1 MINTILKKDTIASLL
16 NENEKGYV
24 FAQLKLPYESD
35 LNISELLRLA
45 FFIINSVFSNEQ
57 KAPLYEKNTAYK
69 LLESINTAYKLLKS
83 ININSERD
91 GQQFFD
97 IFGIEGIDSTTL
109 YYFYLANTAFKAEKQ
124 ISIRID
130 LKDFNTTAEKTANW
144 KYRILNKSIEAY
156 LLLVRK
162 NNGFA
167 DIEEALSI
175 IEELKKEQ
183 RQYEERYLKQ
193 FPTDTEVNEAYILLS
208 IYHLSKALVETAN
221 YLKQG
226 YDYKERL
233 DAVIRQ
239 HLDLAKKIAQG
250 EPRLV
255 SIFHLFEF
263 GLNTMYKNAIWTQ
276 TKFNDKIKLLCKR
289 KAESGIL
296 ELLPS
301 QRDALSD
308 NLLDV
313 ASNVTVL
320 QMPTSAGKTLLAEFN
335 IIVTKALRADAK
347 IVYIVPSRALVNQV
361 YFDLKSDLSP
371 LDFAI
376 EKTSSAIEIDPTED
390 SFLNGDEKIDI
401 LVSTPEKLDLLIRRK
416 HPSVEDVSM
425 FILDE
430 AHTIQNGARGAKLEL
445 LLAILRRERP
455 NAKYM
460 LLSPFIEGAGKT
472 ITEWLGGGNS
482 VKIDWKPSEKLI
494 MGIGTKITPKRT
506 KNEIHIEVL
515 PSPYASTNPIGKT
528 IFTSPYTIE
537 STGDKDK
544 ILEFSIK
551 HFSEEEKAMLVL
563 CYGKGTANNR
573 AEFIY
578 DKINNY
584 AINDD
589 VKLVK
594 KFIEDEVGRQTTLSK
609 VIEKGIVTHH
619 SGMSDE
625 TKLLVEYLIREKQI
639 NFVCATTTIAEGVN
653 FPVSSVFFDDYRRGQ
668 HDKLDAND
676 FWNIAGR
683 AGRTLVDN
691 YGKIILP
698 FNSDANI
705 QNAKKL
711 ISSGANVLTSVLAEL
726 FENADIIERKLSEQN
741 GLSEL
746 FSHYSDSL
754 SPLIQYF
761 VHLLTV
767 GENNYYVSE
776 IEDLFK
782 DSLEYYL
789 LDTAERRERFISI
802 CKSIYLHI
810 QSKFNNRGALAFA
823 DKTGFS
829 VPSVLKVMGE
839 ASQNPSMQDLEGCSK
854 EALFNPSNPENLTEK
869 INVIAALRETNLGVE
884 ESLSSFNPA
893 LYARI
898 IIDWVKGNKL
908 ANIANLHPLFK
919 IEATSTPQEMERRIT
934 DFVKKMNDIRFKA
947 SWGLSA
953 LEGIVRGNEDIR
965 DSYIPSLVYF
975 GVDNEKSLAW
985 RMIGVPR
992 ALSFSLQN
1000 ILDNNLNQYSFKN
1013 LRKIMKGLTNADWDG
1028 LKPANSTLGGMEWK
1042 RISEIL
1048 VK

>member
-1 MINTILKKDTIASLL
+1 MSNIINTILQEETIISLL
-16 NENEKGYV
+16 SESEKDYI
-24 FAQLKLPYESD
+24 FDQLKLPYKSE
-35 LNISELLRLA
+35 LNGGELLRLS
-45 FFIINSVFSNEQ
+45 FFLSNAIFSSEQ
-57 KAPLYEKNTAYK
+57 DI
-69 LLESINTAYKLLKS
+69 SILTKEVAYKLLKTFHLES
-83 ININSERD
+83 DENV
-91 GQQFFD
+91 QQFFE
-97 IFGIEGIDSTTL
+97 IFGIEGVDSETL
-109 YYFYLANTAFKAEKQ
+109 YYFYLANIALKADKQ
-124 ISIRID
+124 ISIRVD
-130 LKDFNTTAEKTANW
+130 LKEYNPNAEKNSNW
-144 KYRILNKSIEAY
+144 KYRLLNKALEAY
-156 LLLVRK
+156 ILLIRK
-162 NNGFA
+162 HDGYS
-167 DIEEALSI
+167 DIEKALSI
-175 IEELKKEQ
+175 IETLKKEQ
-183 RQYEERYLKQ
+183 LEYEEIYLKQ
-193 FPTDTEVNEAYILLS
+193 FSTANEVSEAYVLLS
-208 IYHLSKALVETAN
+208 IYHLSKAVVETAT
-221 YLKQG
+221 YLKNG

-239 HLDLAKKIAQG
+239 HIDIAKKTAKG
-250 EPRLV
+250 HPRLV
-255 SIFHLFEF
+255 SVFNIFEF
-263 GLNTMYKNAIWTQ
+263 GLNAIYKNAIWTS

-289 KAESGIL
+289 KAKLGIL

-301 QRDALSD
+301 QREALSK

-335 IIVTKALRADAK
+335 IIVTKALRSDAK
-347 IVYIVPSRALVNQV
+347 IVYIVPSRALVNQI
-361 YFDLKSDLSP
+361 YFDLKSDLEP
-371 LDFAI
+371 LDFVI

-390 SFLNGDEKIDI
+390 SFLSGGEKIDI

-430 AHTIQNGARGAKLEL
+430 AHTIQNGERGAKLEL

-460 LLSPFIEGAGKT
+460 LLSPFIKNADDV

-482 VKIDWKPSEKLI
+482 IAIDWKPSEKLI
-494 MGIGTKITPKRT
+494 LGINTMISRT
-506 KNEIHIEVL
+506 KDEIHIEVL
-515 PSPYASTNPIGKT
+515 PSPYESIKPIEKT
-528 IFTSPYTIE
+528 IIINPYRIE
-537 STGDKDK
+537 STGTKDK

-551 HFSEEEKAMLVL
+551 HFSEEEKTFLVL
-563 CYGKGTANNR
+563 CYGKGTANTR

-578 DKINNY
+578 NKVSKY
-584 AINDD
+584 CVHDD

-625 TKLLVEYLIREKQI
+625 TKLLVEHLIREKQI
-639 NFVCATTTIAEGVN
+639 KFVCATTTIAEGVN
-653 FPVSSVFFDDYRRGQ
+653 FPVSTVFFDDYRKGR
-668 HDKLDAND
+668 DNKLDAND

-698 FNSDANI
+698 FNSPTNI
-705 QNAKKL
+705 RSARDL
-711 ISSGANVLTSVLAEL
+711 INDSANVLTSVLAEL
-726 FENADIIERKLSEQN
+726 FENADTIERKLKEVN
-741 GLSEL
+741 GLSDL
-746 FSHYSDSL
+746 FRDYSNSL

-767 GENNYYVSE
+767 GENEYYASE

-789 LDTAERRERFISI
+789 LDTVEKKRKFISI

-810 QSKFNNRGALAFA
+810 QSKYQDKGVLKFA

-829 VPSVLKVMGE
+829 VPSVLRVMTA
-839 ASQNPSMQDLEGCSK
+839 ASQDKDIKDLKSWSK
-854 EALFNPSNPENLTEK
+854 EQLFNSGNPDNLAEK
-869 INVIAALRETNLGVE
+869 IRVIAALRETKLGM
-884 ESLSSFNPA
+884 ESTNTPFNA
-893 LYARI
+893 ELYARI
-898 IIDWVKGNKL
+898 IIDWVKGKKL
-908 ANIANLHPLFK
+908 GSISDLHPAFNSQGK
-919 IEATSTPQEMERRIT
+919 DEKETEKRMTE
-934 DFVKKMNDIRFKA
+934 FVKKMNDIRFKA

-953 LEGIVRGNEDIR
+953 LEGIVRGNEEIK
-965 DSYIPSLVYF
+965 DSHIPSLVYF
-975 GVDNEKSLAW
+975 GVDNEKALAF

-1000 ILDNNLNQYSFKN
+1000 ILYKNLNQYSYRD
-1013 LRKIMKGLTNADWDG
+1013 LRKRVNNLTNSDWDG
-1028 LKPANSTLGGMEWK
+1028 LKPSNSSLSGMEWK

>member
-1 MINTILKKDTIASLL
+1 MINTILQKDTIASLL

-35 LNISELLRLA
+35 LNSSELLRLA
-45 FFIINSVFSNEQ
+45 FFIINSVFTNEQ
-57 KAPLYEKNTAYK
+57 DAPLYAKT
-69 LLESINTAYKLLKS
+69 TAYKLLKS
-83 ININSERD
+83 IDINSNED
-91 GQQFFD
+91 IQNFFNV
-97 IFGIEGIDSTTL
+97 FGIEGIDSSVL
-109 YYFYLANTAFKAEKQ
+109 YYFYLANIAFKAEKQ

-130 LKDFNTTAEKTANW
+130 LKDFNAKAEETGNW
-144 KYRILNKSIEAY
+144 KYRILNKTLEAY
-156 LLLVRK
+156 ILLIRK
-162 NNGFA
+162 HNGFS
-167 DIEEALSI
+167 DVERALSI

-183 RQYEERYLKQ
+183 QQYEETYLKQ
-193 FPTDTEVNEAYILLS
+193 FSTGREVYEAYTLLS

-239 HLDLAKKIAQG
+239 HLDLAKKLVQG

-255 SIFHLFEF
+255 SIFYFFEF

-301 QRDALSD
+301 QREALSD

-361 YFDLKSDLSP
+361 YFDLKSDLEP

-390 SFLNGDEKIDI
+390 SFLNGDEKIDV

-430 AHTIQNGARGAKLEL
+430 AHTIQNGERGAKLEL

-460 LLSPFIEGAGKT
+460 LLSPFIKGADET

-482 VKIDWKPSEKLI
+482 IAIDWKPSEKLI
-494 MGIGTKITPKRT
+494 LGIDTKITPKRT

-515 PSPYASTNPIGKT
+515 PSPYESIQPIGKT
-528 IFTSPYTIE
+528 IVPNPYAIE

-584 AINDD
+584 TINDD

-625 TKLLVEYLIREKQI
+625 TKLLVEHLIREKQI

-698 FNSDANI
+698 FNSDVNI
-705 QNAKKL
+705 QNARNL
-711 ISSGANVLTSVLAEL
+711 ISNGANVLTSVLAEL
-726 FENADIIERKLSEQN
+726 FENADIIERKLTEDN
-741 GLSEL
+741 GFNEL
-746 FSHYSDSL
+746 FRSYSNSL

-767 GENNYYVSE
+767 GENQYYVSE

-789 LDTAERRERFISI
+789 LDTTEKREKFISI
-802 CKSIYLHI
+802 CKSIYVHI
-810 QSKFNNRGALAFA
+810 QSKFQDKGVLAFA

-829 VPSVLKVMGE
+829 VPSVLRVMGA
-839 ASQNPSMQDLEGCSK
+839 ASQNPDIKDLSSWSK
-854 EALFNPSNPENLTEK
+854 EELFNAGNPANLAEK
-869 INVIAALRETNLGVE
+869 INVIAALRETKLGVE
-884 ESLSSFNPA
+884 DSTVPFNPE

-898 IIDWVKGNKL
+898 IIDWVKGDKL
-908 ANIANLHPLFK
+908 ASIANQHPTFN
-919 IEATSTPQEMERRIT
+919 IQNTDAQETEKRIT

-965 DSYIPSLVYF
+965 DSHIPSLVYF
-975 GVDNEKSLAW
+975 GVDNEKSLAF
-985 RMIGVPR
+985 RMVGAPR
-992 ALSFSLQN
+992 ALALSLQN
-1000 ILDNNLNQYSFKN
+1000 ILDKNLNEYSYKD
-1013 LRKIMKGLTNADWDG
+1013 LRNRIKSLTNSDWDG
-1028 LKPANSTLGGMEWK
+1028 LKPSNSSLSGIEWK

>member
-1 MINTILKKDTIASLL
+1 MINTILQKDTIASLL

-35 LNISELLRLA
+35 LNSSELLRLA
-45 FFIINSVFSNEQ
+45 FFIINSVFNNEQ
-57 KAPLYEKNTAYK
+57 DAPLYAKT
-69 LLESINTAYKLLKS
+69 TAYKLLKS
-83 ININSERD
+83 IDINSDE
-91 GQQFFD
+91 D
-97 IFGIEGIDSTTL
+97 IQHFSDVFGIEGIDPSVL
-109 YYFYLANTAFKAEKQ
+109 YYFYLANIAFKAEKQ

-130 LKDFNTTAEKTANW
+130 LKDFHPAAEETGNW
-144 KYRILNKSIEAY
+144 KYRILNKTLEAY
-156 LLLVRK
+156 ILLIRK
-162 NNGFA
+162 HNGFS
-167 DIEEALSI
+167 DVERALSI

-183 RQYEERYLKQ
+183 QQYEETYLKQ
-193 FPTDTEVNEAYILLS
+193 FSTGREVNEAYTLLS

-239 HLDLAKKIAQG
+239 HLDLAKKLVQG

-255 SIFHLFEF
+255 SIFYLLEF

-296 ELLPS
+296 ELLSS
-301 QRDALSD
+301 QREALSD

-361 YFDLKSDLSP
+361 YFDLKSDLEP

-390 SFLNGDEKIDI
+390 SFLNGDEKIDV

-430 AHTIQNGARGAKLEL
+430 AHTIQNGERGAKLEL

-460 LLSPFIEGAGKT
+460 LLSPFIKGADET

-482 VKIDWKPSEKLI
+482 IAIDWKPSEKLI
-494 MGIGTKITPKRT
+494 LGIDTKITPKRT

-515 PSPYASTNPIGKT
+515 PSPYESIQPIGKT
-528 IFTSPYTIE
+528 IVPNPYAIE

-584 AINDD
+584 TINDD

-625 TKLLVEYLIREKQI
+625 TKLLVEHLIREKQI

-698 FNSDANI
+698 FNSDVNI
-705 QNAKKL
+705 QNARNL

-726 FENADIIERKLSEQN
+726 FENADIIERKLTEDN
-741 GLSEL
+741 GFNEL
-746 FSHYSDSL
+746 FRSYSNSL

-767 GENNYYVSE
+767 GENQYYVSE

-789 LDTAERRERFISI
+789 LDTAEKREKFISI
-802 CKSIYLHI
+802 CKSIYVHI
-810 QSKFNNRGALAFA
+810 QSKFQDKGVLAFA

-829 VPSVLKVMGE
+829 VPSVLRVMGA
-839 ASQNPSMQDLEGCSK
+839 ASQNPDIKDLSSWSK
-854 EALFNPSNPENLTEK
+854 EELFNAGNPANLAEK
-869 INVIAALRETNLGVE
+869 INVIAALRETKLGVE
-884 ESLSSFNPA
+884 DSTVPFNPE

-898 IIDWVKGNKL
+898 IIDWVKGDKL
-908 ANIANLHPLFK
+908 ASIANQHPTFN
-919 IEATSTPQEMERRIT
+919 IQNTDAQETEKRIT

-953 LEGIVRGNEDIR
+953 LEGIIRGNEDIR
-965 DSYIPSLVYF
+965 DSHIPSLVYF
-975 GVDNEKSLAW
+975 GVDNEKSLAF
-985 RMIGVPR
+985 RMVGAPR
-992 ALSFSLQN
+992 ALAFSLQN
-1000 ILDNNLNQYSFKN
+1000 ILDKNLNEYSYKD
-1013 LRKIMKGLTNADWDG
+1013 LRNRIKSLTNSDWDG
-1028 LKPANSTLGGMEWK
+1028 LKPSNSSLSGIEWK

>member
-1 MINTILKKDTIASLL
+1 MINTILQQDTITSLL

-35 LNISELLRLA
+35 LNSSELLRLA
-45 FFIINSVFSNEQ
+45 FFIINSVFTNEPN
-57 KAPLYEKNTAYK
+57 APLYATT
-69 LLESINTAYKLLKS
+69 TAYKLLKS
-83 ININSERD
+83 IDINSDE
-91 GQQFFD
+91 D
-97 IFGIEGIDSTTL
+97 IQHFSDVFGIEGIDPSVL
-109 YYFYLANTAFKAEKQ
+109 YYFYLANIAFKAEKE

-130 LKDFNTTAEKTANW
+130 LKDFSSTTKETSNW
-144 KYRILNKSIEAY
+144 KYRILNKTLEAY
-156 LLLVRK
+156 ILLVRK
-162 NNGFA
+162 QNGFL
-167 DIEEALSI
+167 DIENALSI

-183 RQYEERYLKQ
+183 QQYEEAYLKE
-193 FPTDTEVNEAYILLS
+193 FSTGREVNEAYTLLS

-239 HLDLAKKIAQG
+239 HLDLAKKLAQS

-255 SIFHLFEF
+255 SIFYLFEF

-301 QRDALSD
+301 QREALSD

-335 IIVTKALRADAK
+335 IIITKALRADAK

-361 YFDLKSDLSP
+361 YFDLKSDLDS

-390 SFLNGDEKIDI
+390 SFLNGDEKIDV

-416 HPSVEDVSM
+416 HPSVEDISM

-430 AHTIQNGARGAKLEL
+430 AHTIQNGERGAKLEL

-460 LLSPFIEGAGKT
+460 LLSPFIKGADET
-472 ITEWLGGGNS
+472 ITKWLGGGNS
-482 VKIDWKPSEKLI
+482 IAIDWKPSEKLI
-494 MGIGTKITPKRT
+494 LGIDTKITPKRT
-506 KNEIHIEVL
+506 TNEIHIEVL
-515 PSPYASTNPIGKT
+515 QSPYESIQPIGKT
-528 IFTSPYTIE
+528 IIPNPYAIE
-537 STGDKDK
+537 STGDKNK

-584 AINDD
+584 TSNDD

-625 TKLLVEYLIREKQI
+625 TKLLVEHLIREKQI

-698 FNSDANI
+698 FNSDVNI
-705 QNAKKL
+705 QNARNL

-726 FENADIIERKLSEQN
+726 FENADIIERKLTEDRGFN
-741 GLSEL
+741 EL
-746 FSHYSDSL
+746 FRSYSNSL

-767 GENNYYVSE
+767 GENQYYVSE

-789 LDTAERRERFISI
+789 LDTAEKREKFISI
-802 CKSIYLHI
+802 CKSIYIHI
-810 QSKFNNRGALAFA
+810 QARFQDKGVLAFA

-829 VPSVLKVMGE
+829 VPSVLRVMGA
-839 ASQNPSMQDLEGCSK
+839 ASQNPDIKDLSSWSK
-854 EALFNPSNPENLTEK
+854 EELFNAGNPVNLAEK
-869 INVIAALRETNLGVE
+869 INVIAALRETKLGVE
-884 ESLSSFNPA
+884 DSTVPFNPE

-898 IIDWVKGNKL
+898 IINWVKGDKL
-908 ANIANLHPLFK
+908 VSIANQHPTFNIQK
-919 IEATSTPQEMERRIT
+919 TDAQETEKRIT

-965 DSYIPSLVYF
+965 DSHIPSLVYF
-975 GVDNEKSLAW
+975 GVDNEKSLAF
-985 RMIGVPR
+985 RMVGVPR
-992 ALSFSLQN
+992 ALAFSLQN
-1000 ILDNNLNQYSFKN
+1000 ILGKNLNEYSYKD
-1013 LRKIMKGLTNADWDG
+1013 LRNRIRSLTNSDWDG
-1028 LKPANSTLGGMEWK
+1028 LKPSNSSLSGIEWK

>member
-1 MINTILKKDTIASLL
+1 MINTILQKDTIASLL

-35 LNISELLRLA
+35 LNSSELLRLA
-45 FFIINSVFSNEQ
+45 FFIINSVFTNEQ
-57 KAPLYEKNTAYK
+57 DAPLYAKT
-69 LLESINTAYKLLKS
+69 TAYKLLKS
-83 ININSERD
+83 IDINSDED
-91 GQQFFD
+91 IQNFFNV
-97 IFGIEGIDSTTL
+97 FGIEGIDSSVL
-109 YYFYLANTAFKAEKQ
+109 YYFYLANIAFKAEKQ

-130 LKDFNTTAEKTANW
+130 LKDFNAKAEETGNW
-144 KYRILNKSIEAY
+144 KYRILNKTLEAY
-156 LLLVRK
+156 ILLIRK
-162 NNGFA
+162 HNGFS
-167 DIEEALSI
+167 DVERALSI
-175 IEELKKEQ
+175 IEKLKKEQ
-183 RQYEERYLKQ
+183 QQYEETYLKQ
-193 FPTDTEVNEAYILLS
+193 FSTGREVNKAYTLLS

-239 HLDLAKKIAQG
+239 HLDLAKKLVQG

-255 SIFHLFEF
+255 SIFYLFEF

-301 QRDALSD
+301 QREALSD

-361 YFDLKSDLSP
+361 YFDLKSDLEP
-371 LDFAI
+371 LDFVI
-376 EKTSSAIEIDPTED
+376 EKTSSAIEVDPTED
-390 SFLNGDEKIDI
+390 SFLNGDEKIDV

-430 AHTIQNGARGAKLEL
+430 AHTIQNGERGAKLEL

-460 LLSPFIEGAGKT
+460 LLSPFIKGADET

-482 VKIDWKPSEKLI
+482 IAIDWKPSEKLI
-494 MGIGTKITPKRT
+494 LGIDTKITPKRT

-515 PSPYASTNPIGKT
+515 PSPYESIQPIGKT
-528 IFTSPYTIE
+528 IVPNPYAIE

-584 AINDD
+584 TINDD

-625 TKLLVEYLIREKQI
+625 TKLLVEHLIREKQI

-698 FNSDANI
+698 FNSDVNI
-705 QNAKKL
+705 QNARNL
-711 ISSGANVLTSVLAEL
+711 ISNGANVLTSVLAEL
-726 FENADIIERKLSEQN
+726 FENADIIERKLTEDN
-741 GLSEL
+741 GFNEL
-746 FSHYSDSL
+746 FRSYSNSL

-767 GENNYYVSE
+767 GENQYYVSE

-789 LDTAERRERFISI
+789 LDTTEKREKFISI
-802 CKSIYLHI
+802 CKSIYVHI
-810 QSKFNNRGALAFA
+810 QSKFQDKGVLAFA

-829 VPSVLKVMGE
+829 VPSVLRVMGA
-839 ASQNPSMQDLEGCSK
+839 ASQNPDIKDLSSWSK
-854 EALFNPSNPENLTEK
+854 EELFNAGNPANLAEK
-869 INVIAALRETNLGVE
+869 INVIAALRETKLGVE
-884 ESLSSFNPA
+884 DSTVPFNPE

-898 IIDWVKGNKL
+898 IIDWVKGDKL
-908 ANIANLHPLFK
+908 ASIANQHPTFN
-919 IEATSTPQEMERRIT
+919 IQNTDAQETEKRIT

-965 DSYIPSLVYF
+965 DSHIPSLVYF
-975 GVDNEKSLAW
+975 GVDNEKSLAF
-985 RMIGVPR
+985 RMVGAPR
-992 ALSFSLQN
+992 ALALSLQN
-1000 ILDNNLNQYSFKN
+1000 ILDKNLNEYSYKD
-1013 LRKIMKGLTNADWDG
+1013 LRNRIKSLTNSDWDG
-1028 LKPANSTLGGMEWK
+1028 LKPSNSSLSGIEWK